1 MIIKNGKII
10 TENEIIE
17 GSVEVDKGKII
28 KIYNDK
34 HPKGEGIDVSGCFIS
49 PGFIDIHIHGIEG
62 HDCMQGDVEA
72 INEMSKSLIKH
83 GVTSFL
89 PTTMTEDYKKIKEA
103 IEIISKAKYKGTDGA
118 KILGINLEG
127 PFISPFMAGAQ
138 DPKYIKK
145 PSFDTFKDL
154 ANDYINEIKIV
165 TIAPEEEG
173 AIELITKLNS
183 IGIIASAGHTKG
195 NYDDF
200 INGYKAGIKHCTH
213 LFNAMS
219 GFHHRQPNIVGGVFD
234 SDVTA
239 EMILDGVH
247 IHFGAARVALKIK
260 GIDKIIFI
268 SDAMMA
274 CGLCDGLY
282 SLGGQDVYVKNGQAR
297 LEDGT
302 LAGSTLTLSKA
313 LYNALN
319 NFNITLIDAVKA
331 VTSNPAK
338 LLKLDNEIGYIKEGF
353 NADIVVFDD
362 DINIKHV
369 FVNGKMK
376 F

>member
-1 MIIKNGKII
+1 MIIKNGRII
-10 TENEIIE
+10 TEKGIIE
-17 GSVEVDKGKII
+17 GSVEIDKGKII
-28 KIYNDK
+28 RIYNDK
-34 HPKGEGIDVSGCFIS
+34 YPKGEGIDVSGCFIC

-62 HDCMQGDVEA
+62 HDCMEGNIEA
-72 INEMSKSLIKH
+72 INEISKALIKY

-89 PTTMTEDYKKIKEA
+89 PATMTEDLKKIRKA
-103 IEIISKAKYKGTDGA
+103 VEIISNTKSKGTAGA

-127 PFISPFMAGAQ
+127 PFISPSMAGAQ

-173 AIELITKLNS
+173 AVELIANLNS
-183 IGIIASAGHTKG
+183 IGIIASVGHTNG

-200 INGYKAGIKHCTH
+200 IKGYKAGIKHCTH
-213 LFNAMS
+213 LFNAMT
-219 GFHHRQPNIVGGVFD
+219 GFHHRQPNIVGGVFN

-247 IHFGAARVALKIK
+247 IHFDAVKVALKVK
-260 GIDKIIFI
+260 GIDKIILV

-282 SLGGQDVYVKNGQAR
+282 SLGGQDVYVKDGQAR
-297 LEDGT
+297 LKDGT

-313 LYNALN
+313 LYNAVN
-319 NFNITLIDAVKA
+319 NLNITLIDAIKM

-353 NADIVVFDD
+353 YADIVIFDD

-369 FVNGKMK
+369 FVNGEMK